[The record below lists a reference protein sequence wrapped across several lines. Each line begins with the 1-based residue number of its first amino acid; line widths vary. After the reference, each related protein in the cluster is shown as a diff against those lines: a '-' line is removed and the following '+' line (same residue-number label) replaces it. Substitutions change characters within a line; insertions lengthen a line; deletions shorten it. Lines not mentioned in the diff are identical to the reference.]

1 MSEQDNKVS
10 AATVEPDKPVKKA
23 SKKKAAGKKT
33 ISKAAKKTAA
43 KKTVAKKTAANKTA
57 AKKSADNK
65 SAGKK
70 TAGKKPAGAKP
81 AVEQATVA
89 TAASTAAAA
98 SNVDAAAGKV
108 SVTLMRS
115 PNGCIARHR
124 ATVRGLGLR
133 RMHHTVQLENTSAIR
148 GMLRQVAYLVR
159 VEQH

>member
-10 AATVEPDKPVKKA
+10 AATAESDKPVKKA

-33 ISKAAKKTAA
+33 TSKAAKKTA
-43 KKTVAKKTAANKTA
+43 AKKTAANKTA
-57 AKKSADNK
+57 AKKSAANK
-65 SAGKK
+65 TAGKKTSGKK
-70 TAGKKPAGAKP
+70 TAGAKP
-81 AVEQATVA
+81 AAEQATVA
-89 TAASTAAAA
+89 TAPTTAP
-98 SNVDAAAGKV
+98 AAAGKLDEV
-108 SVTLMRS
+108 AGKAISVTLMRS

-159 VEQH
+159 VEQL

>member
-10 AATVEPDKPVKKA
+10 AATAESDKPVKKA

-33 ISKAAKKTAA
+33 TSKAAKKSAAKKTAA
-43 KKTVAKKTAANKTA
+43 TKTA
-57 AKKSADNK
+57 AKKSAAN
-65 SAGKK
+65 K
-70 TAGKKPAGAKP
+70 TAGKKAAGSKSA
-81 AVEQATVA
+81 AENATVA
-89 TAASTAAAA
+89 TAPNNAA
-98 SNVDAAAGKV
+98 AAAGKV
-108 SVTLMRS
+108 DEVAGKAISVTLIRS

-159 VEQH
+159 VEQL